1 MILFKNYKTL
11 FINKAKIEI
20 EILKK
25 NLKIILFYIFVLVY
39 IASTLGRNIAYYR
52 SQPADRLKDI
62 GFQILPELTPELKII
77 SEVILFINHFIG
89 INIVLSPLLYIPN
102 SNLSTILIGK
112 RVLSV
117 LSIGHVI
124 RFLMYCSTSLP
135 SPATHCLPESNQFD
149 PPNNLLQIFTRFS
162 SFNDLNCGDLIFSG
176 HMFQS
181 ISFTI
186 ITYLYTF
193 DLYNII
199 FSTILCVIQIFNS
212 LAQIFFIIASR
223 NHYTIDIITAIYVSL
238 TLWYINLNE
247 YYLNNDYLNNSIK
260 NNVEIDL
267 DIV

>member
-1 MILFKNYKTL
+1 MNIFKNYKSI
-11 FINKAKIEI
+11 FMNKAKIEYD
-20 EILKK
+20 ILKK
-25 NLKIILFYIFVLVY
+25 NIKIILFYIFVLVY

-52 SQPADRLKDI
+52 NQPADRLKDI
-62 GFQILPELTPELKII
+62 GFQILPELTPKLKII

-89 INIVLSPLLYIPN
+89 INIVLSPLIYKPD

-117 LSIGHVI
+117 LSVGHVI

-135 SPATHCLPESNQFD
+135 SPATHCLPESDQYH
-149 PPNNLLQIFTRFS
+149 PPQSLLQIFTRFS

-186 ITYLYTF
+186 ITYLYAF
-193 DLYNII
+193 DLFSVI
-199 FSTILCVIQIFNS
+199 FSNVLFIIQILNS

-223 NHYTIDIITAIYVSL
+223 NHYTIDIITAIYVCL

-247 YYLNNDYLNNSIK
+247 YYLNNDFLKDSTKINIDNNF
-260 NNVEIDL
+260 
-267 DIV
+267 DII